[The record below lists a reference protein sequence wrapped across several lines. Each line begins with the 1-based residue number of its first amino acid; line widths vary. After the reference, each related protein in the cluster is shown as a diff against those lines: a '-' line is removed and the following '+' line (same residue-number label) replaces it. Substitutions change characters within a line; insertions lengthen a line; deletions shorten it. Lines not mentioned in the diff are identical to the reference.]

1 MAEPI
6 EPKVIILGGGFG
18 GLSAAQALK
27 NAPVRVTLIDRRNH
41 HLFQPLLYQV
51 ATAALNPSSIASP
64 IRRILRYQTNADVVM
79 DEARSIDLVH
89 KTVELSNSVVPFDF
103 LIVAT
108 GATHAYFGRDD
119 WEPFAPGLKTIEDAL
134 EIRRRTLLAYEAA
147 EREPDS
153 EHRSAYLTF
162 VVIGA
167 GPTGVE
173 MAGSLIEIARHVVS
187 RDFRHFDPRDARVV
201 LVEAGPRILSGF
213 DPELSAKAETD
224 LETLGVEVLL
234 NTRVTGIDAK
244 GVDLGERRIEARTVV
259 WAAGVAASPLGK
271 TLGVPVDRVG
281 RVQVH
286 QDLTVPGAPEVYIIG
301 DLAALEQGGKPLPGV
316 AQVAIQG
323 GTYVAKSILHRLN
336 QEPVAP
342 FRYHDKGS
350 MATIGRAS
358 AVAQIGKTN
367 LSGFI
372 AWLAWLFV
380 HIVFLIGF
388 RNRLAVLWEWAWVYL
403 TYERGARLITGR
415 IDEKTSDRTQ

>member
-1 MAEPI
+1 MIGTMRSSAKPS
-6 EPKVIILGGGFG
+6 VVILGGGFG
-18 GLSAAQALK
+18 GLAAAQALRK
-27 NAPVRVTLIDRRNH
+27 AAVRVTLIDRRNH

-64 IRRILRYQTNADVVM
+64 IRRVLRHQKNVDVIMAEV
-79 DEARSIDLVH
+79 RSIDIAR
-89 KTVELSNSVVPFDF
+89 KVVVLATEEVPYDF

-108 GATHAYFGRDD
+108 GATHAYFGHDD

-147 EREPDS
+147 ERETNPEARATD
-153 EHRSAYLTF
+153 LTF

-187 RDFRHFDPRDARVV
+187 RDFRHFDPRDARVI
-201 LVEAGPRILSGF
+201 LVEAGPRVLAAF
-213 DPELSAKAETD
+213 DPELSAKAQAD
-224 LETLGVEVLL
+224 LEKLGVEVLL
-234 NTRVTGIDAK
+234 NTKVTNIQQK
-244 GVDLGERRIEARTVV
+244 GVELGDRWIKARTVV

-271 TLGVPVDRVG
+271 SLGVAVDRAG
-281 RVQVH
+281 RVPVNS
-286 QDLTVPGAPEVYIIG
+286 DLTVPNAPEVFVIG
-301 DLAALEQGGKPLPGV
+301 DLAIVIQDGKPLPGV

-323 GTYVAKSILHRLN
+323 GNYVAKVIGLILKG
-336 QEPVAP
+336 QP
-342 FRYHDKGS
+342 FPPFVYHDKGS

-358 AVAQIGKTN
+358 AVAQIGKIK

-388 RNRLAVLWEWAWVYL
+388 RNRLAVVWEWAWVYL
-403 TYERGARLITGR
+403 TYDRGARLITGR
-415 IDEKTSDRTQ
+415 IDEAK